1 MANPSPRTVGIFIFD
16 GVEVLDFAGPY
27 EVFSVARPV
36 GEDDDAT
43 GQIFR
48 PITIAAQ
55 AGPITTTGGLV
66 VQPAATIANHP
77 ELDLLLIPGGR
88 GTRQVRH
95 QGEVIAWIAAQAQAS
110 EIAASVCTGAFL
122 LAEAGLLDGLT
133 ATTYW
138 SSVPV
143 LAQSFPNVGVDGTVR
158 YVDNGHIVT
167 SAGVSAGIDMSLHL
181 VARLHGPAVADWT
194 ARRMEYEWW
203 AQAQATAPTASPTL
217 QHG

>member
-1 MANPSPRTVGIFIFD
+1 MSNSAPRTVGILIFD
-16 GVEVLDFAGPY
+16 GVEVLDFAGPF

-36 GEDDDAT
+36 GENDDAT
-43 GQIFR
+43 GQIFH

-55 AGPITTTGGLV
+55 VGPVTTTGGLV
-66 VQPAATIANHP
+66 VQPDATIANHP
-77 ELDLLLIPGGR
+77 KLDLVIVPGGR
-88 GTRQVRH
+88 GTRQLRH
-95 QGEVIAWIAAQAQAS
+95 QPEVIAWIAAQAQTS

-122 LAEAGLLDGLT
+122 LAEAGLLDGLA

-143 LAQSFPNVGVDGTVR
+143 LAQSFPQVRVDGTVR

-181 VARLHGPAVADWT
+181 VARLHGSAVADWT
-194 ARRMEYEWW
+194 ARRMEYEYW
-203 AQAQATAPTASPTL
+203 AQAQATGPAASTP
-217 QHG
+217 QQG